1 MIQNFLDNTL
11 VKVSTLIQR
20 KDNIDRVK
28 NDHRLFV
35 SNFNNKLSEIQL
47 LNVFKNQGGKK

>member
-11 VKVSTLIQR
+11 VKVSTMIQR
-20 KDNIDRVK
+20 KDNIDRIK

-47 LNVFKNQGGKK
+47 LNVFKNQGEKK